1 MANEGLAGIV
11 KPGLR
16 AISLSVGGASAVS
29 SLIQPNDRVDVL
41 GSFSLPSKDSPDELE
56 AVTLTVLQDVSVLA
70 TGQEMAN
77 ARSSRSRQLRSSSY
91 NAVTLEVTPREAEL
105 LVFAQQ
111 MKGRITLALR
121 NSGDVSFEK
130 DLPTVN
136 FEKMESE
143 LQELNTYR
151 QRNIRHKRD

>member
-1 MANEGLAGIV
+1 LANV
-11 KPGLR
+11 R
-16 AISLSVGGASAVS
+16 A
-29 SLIQPNDRVDVL
+29 
-41 GSFSLPSKDSPDELE
+41 
-56 AVTLTVLQDVSVLA
+56 
-70 TGQEMAN
+70 
-77 ARSSRSRQLRSSSY
+77 SRRGQLRSSSY
-91 NAVTLEVTPREAEL
+91 STVTLEVTPREAEL